1 MKHGPLCDVL
11 VIHVAAP
18 APSSSSLLA
27 AERRA
32 RVAIRMV
39 PPERG
44 SAICGGV
51 AWGSPSPRSKT
62 LSRERW

>member
-51 AWGSPSPRSKT
+51 AWGSRT
-62 LSRERW
+62 